1 MQETKKTT
9 AVYAEPSK
17 LPFFDSGIS
26 MMEYPVRIPE
36 KPRNPIK
43 LDITDFERIDRF
55 KKLYGGCLSDALFL
69 KGIVNTVVHHSIKP
83 LKAHDVIV
91 GRALPIKWH
100 SLAPEVHL
108 TKKAFDERAAIW
120 KKEGSPQKNMH
131 LSITP
136 GCVLV
141 FDNGGDEQAAIFGE
155 MSCNLAK
162 HRGCVGVVNAGMTR
176 DSKYVLKIDDFPYFT
191 KGTTPNAYGGW
202 RVMDVNVPIYLPG
215 HLTHYVIVNPGD
227 FIFGDDDGL
236 QIIPEPYVDDVLL
249 KAEEI
254 FAFEEEERRQIREG
268 MPIDQVYEEFGDL

>member
-1 MQETKKTT
+1 MEKSDSN
-9 AVYAEPSK
+9 AVYTEPSK
-17 LPFFDSGIS
+17 LPFFDSEIT
-26 MMEYPVRIPE
+26 MMEYPVRIPP
-36 KPRNPIK
+36 KPQNPRH
-43 LDITDFERIDRF
+43 LEITDQERIERF
-55 KKLYGGCLSDALFL
+55 KKLYGGCLNDALYL
-69 KGIVNTVVHHSIKP
+69 KGVVNTVVHHSIQP
-83 LKAHDVIV
+83 LRAHDVIA
-91 GRALPIKWH
+91 GRALPVKWH

-108 TKKAFDERAAIW
+108 SKEEFEARTAKW
-120 KKEGSPQKNMH
+120 KEEGSPQKKMH
-131 LSITP
+131 MSIFP

-155 MSCNLAK
+155 MSCNLARS
-162 HRGCVGVVNAGMTR
+162 RGCVGVVNAGMTR
-176 DSKYVLKIDDFPYFT
+176 DSKYVLHLEDFPYFT

-236 QIIPEPYVDDVLL
+236 QIIPEPYVDEVLL

-268 MPIDQVYEEFGDL
+268 MPIDQVYTEFGDL